1 MYELID
7 YDIKCYWIE
16 FLIPN
21 YFASGRLITS
31 QKCAIKKGVTRVQT
45 MKNLKH
51 SIKLFICVITLALE
65 SCSTP
70 ESSINDQTTTQAT
83 PTETLSIKPTSIES
97 VPKNIKPT
105 GFKKTIVLQGLE
117 RPWSMAYLPDGAL
130 LITERGGR
138 IQLLRKGILER
149 VDIGILP
156 ELFVS
161 GQAGLMDISLH
172 PRYSENNF
180 VYMTYSKGNSQS
192 NRSSIL
198 RAKFDGKTFSN
209 PQVIFEVTPS
219 KSGNQHFGSRI
230 VWLPDE
236 TMLVAIGDGGNP
248 PLEIDGEPSRV
259 QSQKLDSQLGKVLR
273 LNDDGSIPKDNPFVK
288 TANANPAIWSYGHRN
303 IQGLFADR
311 RSKQIWATEHGSRGG
326 DELNLVEAGKNY
338 GWPIVTFSQEYTGGE
353 ISHERSRPNMVDP
366 KLVWTPAIAPSGLML
381 YRGKIFPDWQGNLFV
396 GGLVS
401 KDVIRVKIENNKAI
415 IQETI
420 PIGQRVRDVR
430 EGTDGSIYIL
440 TDEQSGQLIRL
451 DPKF

>member
-1 MYELID
+1 M
-7 YDIKCYWIE
+7 
-16 FLIPN
+16 N
-21 YFASGRLITS
+21 
-31 QKCAIKKGVTRVQT
+31 
-45 MKNLKH
+45 NLKH
-51 SIKLFICVITLALE
+51 SIKLFICAIALALE
-65 SCSTP
+65 GCRSP
-70 ESSINDQTTTQAT
+70 ESNINNRVTAQAEL
-83 PTETLSIKPTSIES
+83 TESVAKNSKPTS
-97 VPKNIKPT
+97 
-105 GFKKTIVLQGLE
+105 FKQVIVLQGLE
-117 RPWSMAYLPDGAL
+117 RPWGMAWLPDGAI

-138 IQLLRKGILER
+138 IQILRNGILER
-149 VDIGILP
+149 VETGIIP
-156 ELFVS
+156 ELFAS

-180 VYMTYSKGNSQS
+180 VYITYSKGDFQS
-192 NRSSIL
+192 NRTSIL

-209 PQVIFEVTPS
+209 SQVIFEVTPS

-248 PLEIDGEPSRV
+248 PLKIDGELSRF

-273 LNDDGSIPKDNPFVK
+273 LNDDGSIPKDNPFAK

-311 RSKQIWATEHGSRGG
+311 ISKQVWATEHGSRGG

-353 ISHERSRPNMVDP
+353 ISNETSRPNMVDP
-366 KLVWTPAIAPSGLML
+366 KLVWTPAIAPSGLIL
-381 YRGKIFPDWQGNLFV
+381 YRGEIFPDWQGNLFV
-396 GGLVS
+396 SGLVA
-401 KDVIRVKIENNKAI
+401 KEVIRIKIENNKAV

-420 PIGQRVRDVR
+420 PIGQRVRDVM
-430 EGTDGSIYIL
+430 EGKDGFIYIL

-451 DPKF
+451 EPKS

>member
-1 MYELID
+1 
-7 YDIKCYWIE
+7 
-16 FLIPN
+16 
-21 YFASGRLITS
+21 
-31 QKCAIKKGVTRVQT
+31 

-51 SIKLFICVITLALE
+51 SIKLFIWAIALALV
-65 SCSTP
+65 SCSAP
-70 ESSINDQTTTQAT
+70 ESNINNRATAQAT
-83 PTETLSIKPTSIES
+83 PTEPASIKPTPIES
-97 VPKNIKPT
+97 VAKNIKPT
-105 GFKKTIVLQGLE
+105 GFKQAIVLQGLE
-117 RPWSMAYLPDGAL
+117 NPWSMAWLPDGAL

-138 IQLLRKGILER
+138 IQILRNGILER
-149 VDIGILP
+149 VEIGTIP

-180 VYMTYSKGNSQS
+180 VYITYSKGGFQS
-192 NRSSIL
+192 NRTSIL
-198 RAKFDGKTFSN
+198 RAKFDGKSFSN
-209 PQVIFEVTPS
+209 SQVIFEVTPS

-248 PLEIDGEPSRV
+248 PLEIDGELSRV
-259 QSQKLDSQLGKVLR
+259 QAQKLGSQLGKVLR
-273 LNDDGSIPKDNPFVK
+273 LNDDGSIPKDNPFTK
-288 TANANPAIWSYGHRN
+288 TTNANPAIWSYGHRN

-311 RSKQIWATEHGSRGG
+311 LSKQIWATEHGSRGG
-326 DELNLVEAGKNY
+326 DELNLIEAGKNY

-353 ISHERSRPNMVDP
+353 ISNETSRPDMVDP
-366 KLVWTPAIAPSGLML
+366 NLVWTRTIAPSGLML
-381 YRGKIFPDWQGNLFV
+381 YRGEIFPDWQGNLFV

-401 KDVIRVKIENNKAI
+401 KEVIRIKIENNKAV

-430 EGTDGSIYIL
+430 EGKDGFIYIL

-451 DPKF
+451 EPKF

>member
-1 MYELID
+1 M
-7 YDIKCYWIE
+7 
-16 FLIPN
+16 N
-21 YFASGRLITS
+21 
-31 QKCAIKKGVTRVQT
+31 
-45 MKNLKH
+45 NLKH
-51 SIKLFICVITLALE
+51 SIKLFICAIALALE
-65 SCSTP
+65 GCSSP
-70 ESSINDQTTTQAT
+70 ESNINNRVTAQAEL
-83 PTETLSIKPTSIES
+83 TESVAKNSKPTS
-97 VPKNIKPT
+97 
-105 GFKKTIVLQGLE
+105 FKQVIVLQGLE
-117 RPWSMAYLPDGAL
+117 RPWGMAWLPDGAI

-138 IQLLRKGILER
+138 IQILRNGILER
-149 VDIGILP
+149 VETGIIP
-156 ELFVS
+156 ELFAS

-180 VYMTYSKGNSQS
+180 VYITYSKGDFQS
-192 NRSSIL
+192 NRTSIL

-209 PQVIFEVTPS
+209 SQVIFEVTPS

-236 TMLVAIGDGGNP
+236 TILVAIGDGGNP
-248 PLEIDGEPSRV
+248 PLKIDAELSRF

-273 LNDDGSIPKDNPFVK
+273 LNDDGSIPKDNPFAK

-311 RSKQIWATEHGSRGG
+311 ISKQVWATEHGSRGG

-353 ISHERSRPNMVDP
+353 ISNETSRPNMVDP

-381 YRGKIFPDWQGNLFV
+381 YRGEIFPDWQGNLFV
-396 GGLVS
+396 SGLVA
-401 KDVIRVKIENNKAI
+401 KEVIRIKIENNKAV

-420 PIGQRVRDVR
+420 PIGQRVRDVM
-430 EGTDGSIYIL
+430 EGKDGFIYIL

-451 DPKF
+451 EPKS

>member
-1 MYELID
+1 MLD
-7 YDIKCYWIE
+7 KKE
-16 FLIPN
+16 FI
-21 YFASGRLITS
+21 RL
-31 QKCAIKKGVTRVQT
+31 QV

-51 SIKLFICVITLALE
+51 SIKLFICAIALALE
-65 SCSTP
+65 SCSAP
-70 ESSINDQTTTQAT
+70 ESNINNRTTSQAT
-83 PTETLSIKPTSIES
+83 PTESASIES

-105 GFKKTIVLQGLE
+105 GFKQAIVLQGLE
-117 RPWSMAYLPDGAL
+117 RPWGMAWLPDGEL

-138 IQLLRKGILER
+138 MRLLRKGILER
-149 VDIGILP
+149 VEIGTIP

-180 VYMTYSKGNSQS
+180 VYLTYSKGNFQS
-192 NRSSIL
+192 NRTSIL

-209 PQVIFEVTPS
+209 LQVIFEVTPS
-219 KSGNQHFGSRI
+219 KSGDQHFGSRI

-248 PLEIDGEPSRV
+248 PLEIDGELSRF
-259 QSQKLDSQLGKVLR
+259 QAQKLDSQLGKILR

-288 TANANPAIWSYGHRN
+288 TATVNPAIWSYGHRN

-311 RSKQIWATEHGSRGG
+311 PSKQVWETEHGSRGG

-338 GWPIVTFSQEYTGGE
+338 GWPIVTFSREYTGGE
-353 ISHERSRPNMVDP
+353 ISNKTSRPDMVDP

-381 YRGKIFPDWQGNLFV
+381 YRGEIFPDWQGNLFV

-401 KDVIRVKIENNKAI
+401 KEVIRIKIENSKAV

-430 EGTDGSIYIL
+430 EGNDGFIYIL

-451 DPKF
+451 EPKF